1 MRKFFIL
8 SIFLLAILLLLP
20 LTVLTKTP
28 LSSPVLA
35 ESSSVSQKS
44 ETIQDTENF
53 KVLIS
58 KSRETVTLTREQYLF
73 GVVAGEM
80 PALYEEEALKAQA
93 VCAYTF
99 LKWRQK
105 ENSDKDYDIT
115 DNYQID
121 QCYIS
126 EQQALEKWGDKATE
140 YSQKIKNAIASVS
153 GEALTY
159 NGEIILS
166 VYHALSS
173 GTTESAGNVWGKD
186 YPYLQSVSSIG
197 DKLATNYITTVTA
210 TKEKI
215 EKDFSVTVPM
225 GLKGT
230 FTDFNRTTT
239 AGTVKSLKICGEE
252 FSGSEVR
259 EILGL
264 KSTNFEVSLKDNIF
278 TFTVYGYGHGVGLS
292 QNGANYMAQQ
302 GSTYKEILAH
312 YYNSTEIMRNS

>member
-1 MRKFFIL
+1 MRKFFAL
-8 SIFLLAILLLLP
+8 SVFLLAILLLLP
-20 LTVLTKTP
+20 LTTLGKNP

-35 ESSSVSQKS
+35 ESTITSQNS
-44 ETIQDTENF
+44 EITQDNETF
-53 KVLIS
+53 KVKIADS
-58 KSRETVTLTREQYLF
+58 GKIVTLTREEYLF
-73 GVVAGEM
+73 GVIAGEM

-126 EQQALEKWGDKATE
+126 EKEALEKWGSKADE
-140 YSQKIKNAIASVS
+140 YSQKIKNIIESVS
-153 GEALTY
+153 GQALNY

-166 VYHALSS
+166 VYHAIS
-173 GTTESAGNVWGKD
+173 GGATESAKNVWGKD

-197 DKLATNYITTVTA
+197 DKLATNYITTATA
-210 TKEKI
+210 TQETI
-215 EKDFSVTVPM
+215 EKCFSVTIPT

-230 FTDFNRTTT
+230 FTDFKRTN
-239 AGTVKSLKICGEE
+239 GGYVKSVKIGGKE
-252 FSGSEVR
+252 FTGSEVR
-259 EILGL
+259 EALGL
-264 KSTNFEVSLKDNIF
+264 KSTNFEVSLKNNVF

-302 GSTYKEILAH
+302 GSDYKEILAH
-312 YYNSTEIMRNS
+312 YYKGTQIMHNS

>member
-1 MRKFFIL
+1 MRKFFVL
-8 SIFLLAILLLLP
+8 SVFLLALLLLLP
-20 LTVLTKTP
+20 LAALRENP
-28 LSSPVLA
+28 PSLPVLA
-35 ESSSVSQKS
+35 ESTVTSQNAQ
-44 ETIQDTENF
+44 TTQNTESF

-58 KSRETVTLTREQYLF
+58 ETGKTETLTREEYLF

-105 ENSDKDYDIT
+105 ENSDKEYDIT

-126 EQQALEKWGDKATE
+126 EQKALEKWGSKADE
-140 YSQKIKNAIASVS
+140 YSQKIKNAIESVL
-153 GEALTY
+153 GQALNY

-166 VYHALSS
+166 VYHAVS
-173 GTTESAGNVWGKD
+173 GGITESAKNVWGKE
-186 YPYLQSVSSIG
+186 YPYLQSVSSVG
-197 DKLATNYITTVTA
+197 DKLSANYITTVDA

-215 EKDFSVTVPM
+215 EGCFSVTLPT

-230 FTDFNRTTT
+230 FTDFKRTSS
-239 AGTVKSLKICGEE
+239 GYVKSVKICGKE
-252 FSGSEVR
+252 FSGSEIR
-259 EILGL
+259 EIMGL
-264 KSTNFEVSLKDNIF
+264 KSTNFSVTLKDNIF
-278 TFTVYGYGHGVGLS
+278 TFTVYGYGHGVGMS

-302 GSTYKEILAH
+302 GSDYKEILAH
-312 YYNSTEIMRNS
+312 YYKGSQIMRNS

>member
-1 MRKFFIL
+1 MRKFFAL
-8 SIFLLAILLLLP
+8 SVFLLAILLLLP
-20 LTVLTKTP
+20 LAALRENP
-28 LSSPVLA
+28 PSSPVLA
-35 ESSSVSQKS
+35 VSSANSQRA
-44 ETIQDTENF
+44 EAVQNTENF

-58 KSRETVTLTREQYLF
+58 ETGETETLTREEYLF

-80 PALYEEEALKAQA
+80 PALYEEEALKAQV

-105 ENSDKDYDIT
+105 ENSDKAYDIT

-126 EQQALEKWGDKATE
+126 EQKALEKWGSKADE
-140 YSQKIKNAIASVS
+140 YKQKIESAIKSVS
-153 GEALTY
+153 GQALNY

-166 VYHALSS
+166 VYHAISG
-173 GTTESAGNVWGKD
+173 GTTESAKNVWGKE
-186 YPYLQSVSSIG
+186 YPYLQPVSSVG
-197 DKLATNYITTVTA
+197 DKLSANYITTVDT

-215 EKDFSVTVPM
+215 EGCFSVTLPA

-230 FTDFNRTTT
+230 FADFKRTSS
-239 AGTVKSLKICGEE
+239 GYVKSVKIGGKE
-252 FSGSEVR
+252 FTGSQVR
-259 EILGL
+259 EALGL
-264 KSTNFEVSLKDNIF
+264 KSTNFNVQLKDNIF

-302 GSTYKEILAH
+302 GSDYKEILAH
-312 YYNSTEIMRNS
+312 YYKGTEIMRNS